1 MIIISV
7 DLQFPLDAL
16 FDEISGFKIREV
28 QVYVFEKHL
37 KSELFFVDVSS
48 ISYM

>member
-16 FDEISGFKIREV
+16 FDEISGFEIRKV

-37 KSELFFVDVSS
+37 KSELFFIDISS
-48 ISYM
+48 ISYI